1 MLLLLITNMA
11 VSPVS
16 RVRTRL
22 NNRQKH
28 GKKSKKTTRR
38 ATSAI
43 WKIYHDVT
51 RMMREPG
58 DRRVGKRTWEKLG
71 RYMQR
76 YIDSEVQDE

>member
-28 GKKSKKTTRR
+28 GKKSKKTTRT
-38 ATSAI
+38 ATSGI
-43 WKIYHDVT
+43 WRILAELYN
-51 RMMREPG
+51 P
-58 DRRVGKRTWEKLG
+58 KRAL
-71 RYMQR
+71 
-76 YIDSEVQDE
+76 